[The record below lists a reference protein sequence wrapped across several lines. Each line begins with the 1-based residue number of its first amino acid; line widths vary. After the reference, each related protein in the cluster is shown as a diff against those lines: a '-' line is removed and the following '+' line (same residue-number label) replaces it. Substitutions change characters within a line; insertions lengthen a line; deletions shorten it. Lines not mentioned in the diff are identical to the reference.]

1 MARVLS
7 IVLAGGEGKRLMP
20 LTVDRAKPAVPFGG
34 SYRLIDFALSN
45 LVNAGYTK
53 IAVLTQY
60 KSHSLDRHIS
70 QSWRLSSMLGQYVAP
85 VPAQQRRGK
94 QWYQGSADAIYQ
106 SMNLIIDERP
116 DYIVVFGADHVY
128 RMDASQMVAAHV
140 ESGADV
146 TVAGI
151 RVPREEAFAFG
162 VIKTAEDGVTI
173 EEFLEKPP
181 EPPGLVDSPDESFA
195 SMGNYVFTADALV
208 EALEKDAKDEGS
220 RHDMGGDIIPMLVS
234 QGRAAVYD
242 FKRNDVA
249 GSTSRDRDYWRDV
262 GTLDNYHEAH
272 LDLVSAVPIFNLYN
286 DSWPIFTSH
295 HQLPGSKFV
304 HGASVR
310 DSIVCAGSIVSGA
323 TVDETVIGVHSYVS
337 DSASVQRSVLLDNV
351 RIGKG
356 AVVRNAIIDKN
367 VVVPDGALIGI
378 DHDEDRRRGFT
389 VSDTGV
395 VALGKGHRFS

>member
-45 LVNAGYTK
+45 LVNAGYTS

-162 VIKTAEDGVTI
+162 VIKTGEDGVTI
-173 EEFLEKPP
+173 EEFLEKPAD
-181 EPPGLVDSPDESFA
+181 PPGLVDSPDESFA
-195 SMGNYVFTADALV
+195 SMGNYVFTAEALV

-220 RHDMGGDIIPMLVS
+220 RHDMGGDIIPMLVN

-249 GSTSRDRDYWRDV
+249 GSTTRDRDYWRDV
-262 GTLDNYHEAH
+262 GTLDSYHEAH

-286 DSWPIFTSH
+286 DQWPIFTSH
-295 HQLPGSKFV
+295 HQLPGV
-304 HGASVR
+304 EVRPRRLGARLHRLRRLDRLGRHGRR
-310 DSIVCAGSIVSGA
+310 D
-323 TVDETVIGVHSYVS
+323 
-337 DSASVQRSVLLDNV
+337 R
-351 RIGKG
+351 
-356 AVVRNAIIDKN
+356 
-367 VVVPDGALIGI
+367 
-378 DHDEDRRRGFT
+378 
-389 VSDTGV
+389 
-395 VALGKGHRFS
+395 